1 MMDKYFIIITVVNII
16 ILSLCGCDMTA
27 GFVRKP
33 PTRRCIE
40 IAYMTRRTNSTN
52 IVY

>member
-1 MMDKYFIIITVVNII
+1 MMDIYVIIIIVVNI

-40 IAYMTRRTNSTN
+40 IAYTTRRTNSTN